1 MDALERILQLK
12 NSRNMS
18 DVALEEKLELN
29 PKTVSNWKRG
39 KSTSYLQ
46 LLPKIAA
53 LFGVSTD
60 YLLGVDDININESS
74 VLDKIALLLQKSN
87 QTQKNLTDYLGI
99 SNNVF
104 TDWKSGRNKSYTK
117 HLPKIAEF
125 FGVSVDYLLGRENS
139 REESLPNNMQPV
151 EIVRYPVIGR
161 ITAGYTGLAVEEYT
175 GDYIEVPSYI
185 MRGHKKEDFFVLEIQ
200 GDSMSPKLL
209 NGDRVLVERC
219 DSVDSGTIV
228 VLLYN
233 GSESTVKQV
242 RYVAGEDWLE
252 LVPVNPDYPVKRIEG
267 PDLERC
273 RVLGKIV
280 YLFRKM

>member
-74 VLDKIALLLQKSN
+74 VLDKILNLMEQRGT
-87 QTQKNLTDYLGI
+87 TQKDICDYLGI
-99 SNNVF
+99 SKQSF
-104 TDWKSGRNKSYTK
+104 SEWKAKRSMSYTK

-125 FGVSVDYLLGRENS
+125 FGVSVDYLLGRDMPAEKPFPDNI
-139 REESLPNNMQPV
+139 QPV
-151 EIVRYPVIGR
+151 EVVRYPVIGR

-175 GDYIEVPSYI
+175 GDFIDVPSDI
-185 MRGHKKEDFFVLEIQ
+185 MRGYTEKDFFVLEIQ

-209 NGDRVLVERC
+209 NGDRVLVKRC

-228 VLLYN
+228 VFLYN
-233 GSESTVKQV
+233 GIESTVKRV

-252 LVPVNPDYPVKRIEG
+252 LVPDNPDYPVKRIEG

>member
-1 MDALERILQLK
+1 MFFDVFADLCAK
-12 NSRNMS
+12 NNESPNK
-18 DVALEEKLELN
+18 VAKKLN
-29 PKTVSNWKRG
+29 IASGTVSEWKKGREP
-39 KSTSYLQ
+39 Q
-46 LLPKIAA
+46 H
-53 LFGVSTD
+53 
-60 YLLGVDDININESS
+60 
-74 VLDKIALLLQKSN
+74 
-87 QTQKNLTDYLGI
+87 LTI
-99 SNNVF
+99 
-104 TDWKSGRNKSYTK
+104 K
-117 HLPKIAEF
+117 KIAEYF
-125 FGVSVDYLLGRENS
+125 NVSVDYLLGRENP

-151 EIVRYPVIGR
+151 EVVRYPVIGR

-175 GDYIEVPSYI
+175 GDFIDVPSDI
-185 MRGHKKEDFFVLEIQ
+185 MRGHTKKDFFVLEVQ

-209 NGDRVLVERC
+209 DGDRVLVERC

-252 LVPVNPDYPVKRIEG
+252 LVPDNPDYPVKRIEG

>member
-125 FGVSVDYLLGRENS
+125 FGVSVDYLLGRENPGKKS
-139 REESLPNNMQPV
+139 IPDNIQPV
-151 EIVRYPVIGR
+151 EVVRYPVIGR

-175 GDYIEVPSYI
+175 GDFIDVPSDI
-185 MRGHKKEDFFVLEIQ
+185 MRGHTKKDFFVLEVQ

-209 NGDRVLVERC
+209 NGDRVLVKRC

-228 VLLYN
+228 VFLYN
-233 GSESTVKQV
+233 GIESTVKRV

-252 LVPVNPDYPVKRIEG
+252 LVPDNPDYPVKRVEG